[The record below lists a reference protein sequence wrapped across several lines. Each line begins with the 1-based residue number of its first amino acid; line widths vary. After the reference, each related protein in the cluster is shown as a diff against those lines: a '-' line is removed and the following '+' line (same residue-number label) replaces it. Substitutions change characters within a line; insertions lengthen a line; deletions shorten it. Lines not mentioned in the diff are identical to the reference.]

1 MERSS
6 MQWCELHLGVLKLQG
21 FMGEGQSICV
31 HKEEREKELGN
42 VLKYHFIEL
51 SVFVKKAT

>member
-1 MERSS
+1 

-42 VLKYHFIEL
+42 VLKYYFIEL